1 MKMGLRWYGP
11 GYDSVSLEQIRQI
24 PGVTGVITTLY
35 GKQPGEVWEREE
47 IRALKETVSQK
58 GLQILGIESV
68 NVSDAIK
75 IGTKDRDRHIEHYI
89 RTLSNLAAEGIHM
102 VCYNFMPVFDW
113 TRSELSRKRADGS
126 FVLAYDQDVID
137 RIDPERMKESV
148 EKMSDGFIMP
158 GWEPERLDRLK
169 ELFDQYRDVDA
180 GRLFQ
185 NLIYF
190 LEAIGPVCEKN

>member
-1 MKMGLRWYGP
+1 MKMTFRWYGEGRDPISLKKIKQTP
-11 GYDSVSLEQIRQI
+11 GMSGLM
-24 PGVTGVITTLY
+24 GVLDD
-35 GKQPGEVWEREE
+35 KAAGEIWTEEE
-47 IRALKETVSQK
+47 IKAYIDHVHEA
-58 GLQILGIESV
+58 GLECEVIESV
-68 NVSDAIK
+68 NVHEDIK
-75 IGTKDRDRHIEHYI
+75 MGLPTRDQYI
-89 RTLSNLAAEGIHM
+89 ANYCETIRNLAKVGVKVII
-102 VCYNFMPVFDW
+102 YNFMPVFDW

-126 FVLAYDQDVID
+126 FVLAYNQDVID

-190 LEAIGPVCEKN
+190 LEAIGPVC

>member
-102 VCYNFMPVFDW
+102 VCY
-113 TRSELSRKRADGS
+113 
-126 FVLAYDQDVID
+126 
-137 RIDPERMKESV
+137 
-148 EKMSDGFIMP
+148 
-158 GWEPERLDRLK
+158 
-169 ELFDQYRDVDA
+169 A
-180 GRLFQ
+180 GAL
-185 NLIYF
+185 
-190 LEAIGPVCEKN
+190 GPAKGAV